1 MTVSF
6 EEGAWEEYL
15 YWQKTDRKILQK
27 INELIKSIQR
37 EPFTGVGKPEKLRF
51 DLSGYWSRRINKEH
65 RLVYRVDVESGRI
78 VIIQC
83 RLNYG

>member
-6 EEGAWEEYL
+6 EEGALEEYL

-37 EPFTGVGKPEKLRF
+37 EPFAGIGKPEKLRF

-65 RLVYRVDVESGRI
+65 RLVYRVDVESGRV

-83 RLNYG
+83 HLHYG

>member
-15 YWQKTDRKILQK
+15 HWQVTDRKILQK
-27 INELIKSIQR
+27 INELIKSFQR

-51 DLSGYWSRRINKEH
+51 DLSGYWSRRINIEH
-65 RLVYRVDVESGRI
+65 RLVFRVDLESGRI

-83 RLNYG
+83 RLHYG